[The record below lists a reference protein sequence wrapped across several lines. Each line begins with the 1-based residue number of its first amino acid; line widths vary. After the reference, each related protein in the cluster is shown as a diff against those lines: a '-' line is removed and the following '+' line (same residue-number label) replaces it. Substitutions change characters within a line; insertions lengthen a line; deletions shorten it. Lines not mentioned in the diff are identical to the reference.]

1 MSDLPTTL
9 NDSNAATGNTVGNDF
24 HQTINHYHG
33 PQPPT
38 PEPAQLA
45 PIETA
50 IRPPRVWLS
59 PVDSPNRDALATE
72 LRLRGIFVERDE
84 TLAAADL
91 ASCLS
96 ERDFCIVYITTA
108 NFSRAEETV
117 LRWLHQHPET
127 TFFILIEHVSREKLY
142 YPDSSY
148 LAWKHLL
155 DRAKNSFIL
164 PADAPIAAVVAI
176 AQRLAQS
183 IIVPHVRR
191 YPALELVFWS
201 YAAVPAT
208 YHAHLALDWSD
219 LNRGG
224 QPDDMM
230 WARGHGALLDV
241 RQWLADKPQL
251 RIHTAKLAY
260 IPGFMFG
267 SVFYFTAGF
276 RLTVENA
283 YTDSWWRYN
292 PKAGLADDFLKVEPT
307 PGTNDGGACSLE
319 LIIVATQSAVT
330 IQEAITQH
338 IIKELP
344 TLSHRIHVAPNK
356 QPEFTVESADQASA
370 IIHSIFQV
378 IRQRRCQTTH
388 LFGSIPVA
396 LALMVGQHINGLGYF
411 CWHEYDRTKKIYSVD
426 AFPLISTPL

>member
-9 NDSNAATGNTVGNDF
+9 NDSNAATGNTVNRDF

-38 PEPAQLA
+38 PEPAQPA
-45 PIETA
+45 PTETV

-59 PVDSPNRDALATE
+59 PNDSPNRDALATE
-72 LRLRGIFVERDE
+72 LRLRGIFVERDDL
-84 TLAAADL
+84 LAAADL
-91 ASCLS
+91 AVCLS
-96 ERDFCIVYITTA
+96 ERDSCIVYITSA
-108 NFSRAEETV
+108 HFSRAEETV
-117 LRWLHQHPET
+117 LRWLQQHPET
-127 TFFILIEHVSREKLY
+127 AFFVLVENVSLGQLY
-142 YPDSSY
+142 HPDSSY
-148 LAWKHLL
+148 LAWKQLF
-155 DRAKNSFIL
+155 DRAKNSFTL
-164 PADAPIAAVVAI
+164 PTDAPLAAVVAI
-176 AQRLAQS
+176 AQRLAHA

-201 YAAVPAT
+201 YAAIPAT

-224 QPDDMM
+224 QPDNAM
-230 WARGHGALLDV
+230 WARGHGALCDV
-241 RQWLADKPQL
+241 RQWLADKPHL

-260 IPGFMFG
+260 IPAFMFG

-283 YTDSWWRYN
+283 RTDSWWLYN
-292 PKAGLADDFLKVEPT
+292 PKAGLADDVLTVDVT
-307 PGTNDGGACSLE
+307 PGTNDGGTCSLE
-319 LIIVATQSAVT
+319 LIIVATQSTVAV
-330 IQEAITQH
+330 QAAISQH
-338 IIKELP
+338 ILKELP
-344 TLSHRIHVAPNK
+344 TLSHRIHVAPLN
-356 QPEFTVESADQASA
+356 QPEFTVESTDQASA

-378 IRQRRCQTTH
+378 VRQRRCQTTH

-396 LALMVGQHINGLGYF
+396 LALMVGQQINGLGYF
-411 CWHEYDRTKKIYSVD
+411 SWHEYDRTKEIYSVD

>member
-1 MSDLPTTL
+1 MSDSSNNF
-9 NDSNAATGNTVGNDF
+9 NDSNAALGTTVGRDHN
-24 HQTINHYHG
+24 QTINHYHG

-38 PEPAQLA
+38 PEPAQPA
-45 PIETA
+45 PSETA
-50 IRPPRVWLS
+50 IHPPRVWLS

-72 LRLRGIFVERDE
+72 LRLRGIAVERDGM
-84 TLAAADL
+84 LAAADL
-91 ASCLS
+91 AACLS
-96 ERDFCIVYITTA
+96 NVDYCVVFITSPLASEREKT
-108 NFSRAEETV
+108 
-117 LRWLHQHPET
+117 LLQWLQNHPET
-127 TFFILIEHVSREKLY
+127 PFSVLIENLSSVQLY
-142 YPDSSY
+142 HPDSSY
-148 LAWKHLL
+148 LAWKQLF
-155 DRAKNSFIL
+155 DRAKNSFTL
-164 PADAPIAAVVAI
+164 PTDAPLAAVVAI
-176 AQRLAQS
+176 AQRLAHA

-201 YAAVPAT
+201 YAAIPAT

-224 QPDDMM
+224 QPDNAM
-230 WARGHGALLDV
+230 WARGHGALCDV
-241 RQWLADKPQL
+241 RQWLADKPHL

-260 IPGFMFG
+260 IPAFMFG

-283 YTDSWWRYN
+283 RTDSWWRYN
-292 PKAGLADDFLKVEPT
+292 PKAGLADDVLTVDVT
-307 PGTNDGGACSLE
+307 PGTNDGGTCSLE
-319 LIIVATQSAVT
+319 LIIVATQSTVAV
-330 IQEAITQH
+330 QAAISQH
-338 IIKELP
+338 ILKELP
-344 TLSHRIHVAPNK
+344 TLSHRIHVVPKNPS
-356 QPEFTVESADQASA
+356 QFTVESADQASA

-378 IRQRRCQTTH
+378 VRQRRCQTTH